1 MINSKSAGTLINIY
15 FNPEEESAASDKEV
29 ADYIGI
35 SVPTFR
41 DRKKTLGIDHYLT
54 YYPGKIPTHLK
65 RFKGRG
71 GKDSKLGSIGK
82 CRVVEI
88 DPYFARSLVI
98 GLIRASQK
106 HFLSSRC
113 EESRRFLLN
122 ENKMLEWYMEAYPGI
137 DQRAFIERMKRWVD
151 AHA

>member
-15 FNPEEESAASDKEV
+15 LNPEVESAASDREV

-35 SVPTFR
+35 SLPTFR

-54 YYPGKIPTHLK
+54 YYPGRIPSHLK
-65 RFKGRG
+65 RYKGRSG
-71 GKDSKLGSIGK
+71 QDSKLGSIGK
-82 CRVVEI
+82 CQATEI
-88 DPYFARSLVI
+88 APCFARALVI
-98 GLIRASQK
+98 GLIRTSQK
-106 HFLSSRC
+106 HFISSRC
-113 EESRRFLLN
+113 EESKRFLLN

-151 AHA
+151 DHA